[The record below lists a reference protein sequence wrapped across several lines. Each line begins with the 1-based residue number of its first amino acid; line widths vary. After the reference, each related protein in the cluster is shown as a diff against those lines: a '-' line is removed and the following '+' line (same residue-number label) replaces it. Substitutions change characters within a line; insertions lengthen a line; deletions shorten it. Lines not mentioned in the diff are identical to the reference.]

1 MGKLRVDQVRRHVV
15 GWALIALGVVAGA
28 GPAVAAGVGPG
39 GAAAPAG
46 QASAAAGHA
55 SAASNKG
62 APAAPVKLID
72 INSASR
78 AQLKTLPGIGD
89 AEADKIVAGRPYLS
103 KARLVTEAGLPVG
116 IYLSIKNQI
125 VAMQNK
131 EARAKLKALAKAQ
144 QAQQA
149 QPR

>member
-1 MGKLRVDQVRRHVV
+1 MGKLRVDPVRRHVV
-15 GWALIALGVVAGA
+15 GWALIALGVVVGA
-28 GPAVAAGVGPG
+28 GPAVAAGAVPG
-39 GAAAPAG
+39 GATAP
-46 QASAAAGHA
+46 AGHA
-55 SAASNKG
+55 SAASKKG

-149 QPR
+149 QPAQPR

>member
-1 MGKLRVDQVRRHVV
+1 MGKLRVDPVRRHVV
-15 GWALIALGVVAGA
+15 GWARIALGVVACA

-39 GAAAPAG
+39 GAPAP
-46 QASAAAGHA
+46 AGHA
-55 SAASNKG
+55 SAASKKG

-116 IYLSIKNQI
+116 TYLSIKNQI

>member
-1 MGKLRVDQVRRHVV
+1 MGKLRVDPERRHVV
-15 GWALIALGVVAGA
+15 GWALIALGVVACA
-28 GPAVAAGVGPG
+28 GLRSPRGLGPPT
-39 GAAAPAG
+39 ASAPAPLR
-46 QASAAAGHA
+46 GHA
-55 SAASNKG
+55 SAASKKG

-103 KARLVTEAGLPVG
+103 KAHLVTEAGLPVG
-116 IYLSIKNQI
+116 IYLTIKHQI

-131 EARAKLKALAKAQ
+131 ETRAKLKALAKAQ

>member
-1 MGKLRVDQVRRHVV
+1 MGKLRVDPERRHVV
-15 GWALIALGVVAGA
+15 GWALIALGGVACAGAAVAAGA
-28 GPAVAAGVGPG
+28 GPDG
-39 GAAAPAG
+39 APAP
-46 QASAAAGHA
+46 SGHA

-116 IYLSIKNQI
+116 IYLTIKNQI

-131 EARAKLKALAKAQ
+131 ETRAKLKALAKAQ